1 MTQQEIEEEKAV
13 RICYDNLDKFT
24 DIYPTD
30 KNADGTYW
38 ENKIPENVKL
48 TVFCQ
53 GSNDEGFL
61 INVTSDELGLEALI
75 AQKWIIHSELET
87 LSGCSLQ

>member
-1 MTQQEIEEEKAV
+1 MSQQTDEEKVV

-24 DIYPTD
+24 DIYSEG
-30 KNADGTYW
+30 KE
-38 ENKIPENVKL
+38 ENKIPDNVKL
-48 TVFCQ
+48 TVYCE

-75 AQKWIIHSELET
+75 AKKWIIHSELEK
-87 LSGCSLQ
+87 LAGCSLQ